1 MYFYQRQTRVF
12 VSVCL
17 GVLACVT
24 LAGCGSG
31 HPSVTGVVTLDGA
44 PTPNCFLTF
53 ESFDPGG
60 SNATGRSDSE
70 GRYNGYMS
78 KNNRWV
84 KEGEYRV
91 EINSIA
97 DVAASNGD
105 KVEAGALRIPS
116 KYRGMKSELKI
127 TVEPGSNTID
137 FHLTSD

>member
-1 MYFYQRQTRVF
+1 LYFYQRQARVF

-17 GVLACVT
+17 GVLTCVA

-44 PTPNCFLTF
+44 LAPDCFLTF
-53 ESFDPGG
+53 ESFDPNG
-60 SNATGRSDSE
+60 SNATGRSDSD
-70 GRYNGYMS
+70 GRYDAYIS

-91 EINSIA
+91 EISSIA
-97 DVAASNGD
+97 DIAASNGD
-105 KVEAGALRIPS
+105 MVEAGALRIPA
-116 KYRGMKSELKI
+116 KYRGRKSELKI
-127 TVEPGSNTID
+127 TVEPGSNVVD